1 MPAYDNEG
9 ATISMEDVRPESP
22 PRSPG
27 VSIIETELQA
37 RRNRQFRSQKST
49 VSSRKQ
55 QAVCVRRAHKR
66 YGPAKN
72 PNVILDGL
80 NMTVPKGAIY
90 GLLGAS
96 GCGKT
101 TLLSCIV
108 GRRRLNA
115 GEIWVLGGRPGSPGS
130 GVPGPRIGY
139 MPQVSIII
147 FIRNCLQ
154 GPRFSGS
161 QTQ

>member
-1 MPAYDNEG
+1 MYLPHLLKILQNNFAIMPAYDNHG
-9 ATISMEDVRPESP
+9 ATISMEDVRPGASQDP
-22 PRSPG
+22 PFR
-27 VSIIETELQA
+27 
-37 RRNRQFRSQKST
+37 RQFKTQMST
-49 VSSRKQ
+49 LNQRKE
-55 QAVCVRRAHKR
+55 QAVCVRHAFKK
-66 YGPAKN
+66 YGSGKN

-108 GRRRLNA
+108 GRRRLNS

-139 MPQVSIII
+139 MPQV
-147 FIRNCLQ
+147 RL
-154 GPRFSGS
+154 
-161 QTQ
+161 